1 MIEKKLTRS
10 ELKRA
15 AIVEAASVEFQNK
28 GFSLASM
35 DDIAKRADVSKRTVY
50 NHFPSKEALFSAIML
65 EMMEML
71 CAFESLPFSD
81 EESLASQLTQ
91 LVQHEIKL
99 LSAKGFIDTARVIIA
114 EAIHKPELIQD
125 AMSEFSKQESP
136 LANWF
141 NQAIAA
147 GALKAKDSEIL
158 VVQFTAVIKAYCFWP
173 QLIQGEPL
181 PSQAKLDEITQT
193 VVEMI
198 IKQYT

>member
-1 MIEKKLTRS
+1 MKDKKLTRS

-15 AIVEAASVEFQNK
+15 AIVDAASVEFQNK

-35 DDIAKRADVSKRTVY
+35 DEIAKRADVSKRTVY

-65 EMMEML
+65 EMMAML
-71 CAFESLPFSD
+71 CAFEVVPYRAD
-81 EESLASQLTQ
+81 EDLAVQLTQ

-99 LSAKGFIDTARVIIA
+99 LSAKGFIDTSRVIIA
-114 EAIHKPELIQD
+114 EAIHKPELIQG
-125 AMSEFSKQESP
+125 AMSEFTKQESP
-136 LANWF
+136 LAGWF

-147 GALKAKDSEIL
+147 GALKAANSEVL
-158 VVQFTAVIKAYCFWP
+158 VIQFTAVIKAFCFWP